1 MRNMARKIK
10 KAFFPGLSA
19 LFVSVPAYAAGEMEQ
34 VKNRVID
41 AIQQVSGPLGFIF
54 VFGGV
59 VLIALK
65 LMIQHNNPNKRSETI
80 ASLPWL
86 AAGAIILGSA
96 MLITNII
103 IGLGQG

>member
-1 MRNMARKIK
+1 MIKKIK
-10 KAFFPGLSA
+10 SVLMFSFPAMLLSTT
-19 LFVSVPAYAAGEMEQ
+19 AYAAGEMEQ

-41 AIQQVSGPLGFIF
+41 AIQSVSGPLGFIF

>member
-1 MRNMARKIK
+1 MIKKIK
-10 KAFFPGLSA
+10 SVLMFSFPAMLLSTT
-19 LFVSVPAYAAGEMEQ
+19 AYAAPAEMEQ

>member
-1 MRNMARKIK
+1 MIKKIK
-10 KAFFPGLSA
+10 SVLMFSFPAMLLSTT
-19 LFVSVPAYAAGEMEQ
+19 AYAANEMEQ

-65 LMIQHNNPNKRSETI
+65 LMIQHNNPSRRSETI